1 MNFSKVKK
9 IILNPLVGI
18 PIFVLFFLIFPT
30 FLIVFYELSLK
41 EFLILL
47 VGILLFLE
55 VFFNFVFRLINGHKY
70 KSPKKVPFKDLHIEP
85 HPYIPYI
92 YKRNFK
98 SPPAEE
104 TRYPLHR
111 GEFSTC
117 DLRTNNFKFFNGP
130 GGNRDIVVPKPK
142 DLFRITCI
150 GASTTQ
156 NYISFNNKNYSYPME
171 LENILKKKL
180 KKNLEVNN
188 CGQGGYTSA
197 DILIRFLL
205 QIVDTEPDALII
217 YHGHADVKSYLT
229 PNFESDYSH
238 SRQNLSE
245 NYWKLNLG
253 SKIPKTPLNF
263 LNYLTSHWFP
273 YNTRLSL
280 NELVHKKSIN
290 EKTNYFPGL
299 KSYERNLQHII
310 DVCKSNKIEV
320 ILSTY
325 CHFLYDEV
333 KNVSIHKLYG
343 EIIAEENKIM
353 KKLSVKNS
361 LKLIDNA
368 SLIPKEKKY
377 FVDTVHFTHE
387 GMSMLASN
395 ISEAF

>member
-171 LENILKKKL
+171 LENILKKKQFIF
-180 KKNLEVNN
+180 
-188 CGQGGYTSA
+188 CIQ
-197 DILIRFLL
+197 
-205 QIVDTEPDALII
+205 
-217 YHGHADVKSYLT
+217 
-229 PNFESDYSH
+229 
-238 SRQNLSE
+238 
-245 NYWKLNLG
+245 
-253 SKIPKTPLNF
+253 F
-263 LNYLTSHWFP
+263 LNDCSNLLLSRKLAVFYFLSNQFAINWV
-273 YNTRLSL
+273 NT
-280 NELVHKKSIN
+280 EL
-290 EKTNYFPGL
+290 
-299 KSYERNLQHII
+299 RI
-310 DVCKSNKIEV
+310 D
-320 ILSTY
+320 
-325 CHFLYDEV
+325 FLF
-333 KNVSIHKLYG
+333 VS
-343 EIIAEENKIM
+343 
-353 KKLSVKNS
+353 
-361 LKLIDNA
+361 
-368 SLIPKEKKY
+368 
-377 FVDTVHFTHE
+377 
-387 GMSMLASN
+387 
-395 ISEAF
+395 